1 MTVRISR
8 MLGWKK
14 VEKRSLPKFGIAKGP
29 IAPNTRLAISI
40 LAAYDIPQEIRS
52 SETNACLGR
61 TVDALLL
68 KRTQMLQ

>member
-1 MTVRISR
+1 

-14 VEKRSLPKFGIAKGP
+14 VEKQSQPKFGIVKAP

-40 LAAYDIPQEIRS
+40 LAAYDILQEIRS
-52 SETNACLGR
+52 SESNVCLGR

>member
-1 MTVRISR
+1 MAVYISR
-8 MLGWKK
+8 MLSWKK
-14 VEKRSLPKFGIAKGP
+14 VEKQSLPKFGVAKGP

-52 SETNACLGR
+52 SETNTRLAR
-61 TVDALLL
+61 RVDALLL

>member
-1 MTVRISR
+1 MTVHMSR

-14 VEKRSLPKFGIAKGP
+14 VEKQSLPKFGVAEGP

-40 LAAYDIPQEIRS
+40 LAACDIPQEIWNP
-52 SETNACLGR
+52 ETNACLGT

>member
-1 MTVRISR
+1 

-14 VEKRSLPKFGIAKGP
+14 VEKRSLPKFGVAKGP
-29 IAPNTRLAISI
+29 ITPNTRLAISI

-52 SETNACLGR
+52 PETNAYLER
-61 TVDALLL
+61 TVDASLL

>member
-1 MTVRISR
+1 MTVHISR

-14 VEKRSLPKFGIAKGP
+14 VEKRSLPKYGIAKSS
-29 IAPNTRLAISI
+29 IALNTRLATSI
-40 LAAYDIPQEIRS
+40 LGAYDIPQEIRS
-52 SETNACLGR
+52 PETNGCLGR